1 VVIGD
6 DPSMPFAGLLIG
18 GAVFTGLLVIVGTR
32 AFRRR
37 GPGASDLGSISEQ
50 WITQHAAHSRDYTP

>member
-1 VVIGD
+1 
-6 DPSMPFAGLLIG
+6 MPFIGWLIG
-18 GAVFTGLLVIVGTR
+18 GGLFTGLLVTFVTR
-32 AFRRR
+32 AVRRR